1 MNEKRE
7 TREVQYSIARRL
19 LTKMLENGFITE
31 EEYGRIDRLNRE
43 TFSPELAKVY
53 A

>member
-7 TREVQYSIARRL
+7 VREVHYSIARRL
-19 LTKMLENGFITE
+19 LERMLENGFITE
-31 EEYGRIDRLNRE
+31 EEYDKIDGLNRE
-43 TFSPELAKVY
+43 TFSPEMAKVY